1 MEGGVMVDGVRGDF
15 FMVAVL
21 LLLLIVRYGETV
33 SMVDVAV

>member
-21 LLLLIVRYGETV
+21 LLLIVRYGETV
-33 SMVDVAV
+33 SMVDVVM